1 MAHPL
6 TLPSTNTTDRSWSS
20 SSATSNPTTL
30 NYPSRPPSPPP
41 ADHDPDDIFPW
52 QRTDDVL
59 PMTSALPLSPLSSP
73 SPQQTTFY
81 ESAEPMLRSPSNHP
95 LSLYAPF
102 RSSPLANSATRATIR
117 RISETGEMEMEDH
130 EEMMEMDDLFVMDDI
145 SFVEDDDGDDDNN
158 EDDAQDF
165 VGPLPAIPSEGLF
178 RAGTPTPV
186 VTPPFPLHTVPQI
199 HPGHANHGITNN
211 TTTTTTSNIV
221 RLNPFDG
228 MDASTIESWEQAIV
242 ESWLEERVEEIGV
255 MEDLIEITTEMATEI
270 STEELDTECILS
282 YMGCC

>member
-1 MAHPL
+1 
-6 TLPSTNTTDRSWSS
+6 
-20 SSATSNPTTL
+20 
-30 NYPSRPPSPPP
+30 
-41 ADHDPDDIFPW
+41 
-52 QRTDDVL
+52 
-59 PMTSALPLSPLSSP
+59 
-73 SPQQTTFY
+73 
-81 ESAEPMLRSPSNHP
+81 
-95 LSLYAPF
+95 
-102 RSSPLANSATRATIR
+102 
-117 RISETGEMEMEDH
+117 MEDH

-186 VTPPFPLHTVPQI
+186 VTPPFPQHTVPQI